1 MAITAPR
8 GTQDVVPSDSYKWQ
22 FVERTALEAAALFG
36 FREIRTPTFE
46 QMELFQRG
54 VGDTTDVV
62 QKEMFEVK
70 GQKGKDVF
78 ALKPEGTAG
87 AARAALENGLLNDAL
102 PLKACYITPCFRH
115 ERPQAGRL
123 REFHQFGCE
132 VFGAKSPAADV
143 ELISLVDHILKLFGV
158 KGIELSLNSIGC
170 KTCRAEYHKALKA
183 YFEQYKGELCETC
196 LERLDKNPM
205 RILDCKSPE
214 CKKIAENAPIVTD
227 YLCDE
232 CETHFT
238 AVKRGLA
245 KLGIAYTVDPK
256 IVRGLDYY
264 TKTVFEFVSNDIGAQ
279 GTVIG
284 GGRYDGLVEELG
296 GKPTPALGFGMG
308 IERFLLLLS
317 AQGIELPKPAPCD
330 LYIGSIGAPAGEKAM
345 VLADRLRTE
354 GFSVQFDVMERSVKA
369 QMKYANKLGAKMSMI
384 LGDNELVTGKAN
396 VKDMATGEQKEIAFE
411 TELVNVLYDAALAS
425 EADALAGE
433 LGEDAFRRIMQ
444 MGKTE

>member
-87 AARAALENGLLNDAL
+87 AVRAALENGLLNDAL

-183 YFEQYKGELCETC
+183 YFEQYKGELCETG

-264 TKTVFEFVSNDIGAQ
+264 TKTVFEFVSNDMGAQ

-330 LYIGSIGAPAGEKAM
+330 LYIGSIGAPAA
-345 VLADRLRTE
+345 
-354 GFSVQFDVMERSVKA
+354 
-369 QMKYANKLGAKMSMI
+369 
-384 LGDNELVTGKAN
+384 
-396 VKDMATGEQKEIAFE
+396 
-411 TELVNVLYDAALAS
+411 
-425 EADALAGE
+425 
-433 LGEDAFRRIMQ
+433 
-444 MGKTE
+444 

>member
-1 MAITAPR
+1 M
-8 GTQDVVPSDSYKWQ
+8 
-22 FVERTALEAAALFG
+22 
-36 FREIRTPTFE
+36 
-46 QMELFQRG
+46 
-54 VGDTTDVV
+54 
-62 QKEMFEVK
+62 K

-87 AARAALENGLLNDAL
+87 AVRAALENGLLNDAL

-214 CKKIAENAPIVTD
+214 CKKIAENAPVVTD

-317 AQGIELPKPAPCD
+317 AQGIELPKPASCD

-345 VLADRLRTE
+345 LLADRLRTE

>member
-8 GTQDVVPSDSYKWQ
+8 GTQDVIPSDSYKWQ

-87 AARAALENGLLNDAL
+87 AVRAALENGLLNDAL
-102 PLKACYITPCFRH
+102 PLKVCYITPCCRH

-132 VFGAKSPAADV
+132 VFGAKSPVADV

-214 CKKIAENAPIVTD
+214 CKKIAENAPVVTD

-264 TKTVFEFVSNDIGAQ
+264 TKTVFEFVSHDIGAQ

-330 LYIGSIGAPAGEKAM
+330 LYIGSIGAPAGERAM

>member
-1 MAITAPR
+1 MVITAPR

-87 AARAALENGLLNDAL
+87 AVRAALENGLLNDAL

-214 CKKIAENAPIVTD
+214 CKKTAENAPVVTD

-317 AQGIELPKPAPCD
+317 AQGIELPKPASCD

-345 VLADRLRTE
+345 LLADRLRTE

>member
-1 MAITAPR
+1 MCDPQSKR
-8 GTQDVVPSDSYKWQ
+8 DVYKRQ
-22 FVERTALEAAALFG
+22 
-36 FREIRTPTFE
+36 
-46 QMELFQRG
+46 
-54 VGDTTDVV
+54 
-62 QKEMFEVK
+62 
-70 GQKGKDVF
+70 
-78 ALKPEGTAG
+78 
-87 AARAALENGLLNDAL
+87 
-102 PLKACYITPCFRH
+102 
-115 ERPQAGRL
+115 
-123 REFHQFGCE
+123 
-132 VFGAKSPAADV
+132 
-143 ELISLVDHILKLFGV
+143 
-158 KGIELSLNSIGC
+158 
-170 KTCRAEYHKALKA
+170 
-183 YFEQYKGELCETC
+183 
-196 LERLDKNPM
+196 
-205 RILDCKSPE
+205 ILDCKSPE
-214 CKKIAENAPIVTD
+214 CKKIAENAPVVTD

-317 AQGIELPKPAPCD
+317 AQGIELPKPASCD